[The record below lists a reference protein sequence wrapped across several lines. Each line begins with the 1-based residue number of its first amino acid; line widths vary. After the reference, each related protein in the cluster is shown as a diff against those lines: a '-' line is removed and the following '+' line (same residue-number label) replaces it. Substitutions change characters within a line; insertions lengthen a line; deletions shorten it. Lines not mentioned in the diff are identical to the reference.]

1 MAPFYVVEQNGV
13 PGKRLVEAD
22 KPAGALNHVVENQ
35 FEVKRVDGRDLIDA
49 WQECGGAE
57 RAGGPLP
64 EEKNDDGGDG
74 KEELDPD
81 RLREDQQDP
90 AREPIGDE

>member
-64 EEKNDDGGDG
+64 EPEPKENEGNSSNGDG
-74 KEELDPD
+74 SQSQPPEGQSSTDHAD
-81 RLREDQQDP
+81 
-90 AREPIGDE
+90 